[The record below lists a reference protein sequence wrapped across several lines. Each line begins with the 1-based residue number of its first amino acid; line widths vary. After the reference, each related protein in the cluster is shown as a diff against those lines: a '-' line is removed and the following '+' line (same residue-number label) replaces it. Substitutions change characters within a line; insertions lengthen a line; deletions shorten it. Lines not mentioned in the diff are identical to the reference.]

1 MDIVPHPSSITWAP
15 VWYRLAI
22 THAVSFSNL
31 VKHLFSHSRS
41 RLDSFLFRIGSETRV
56 ALARIAA
63 SGMAGGLELCVFH
76 PVDTV
81 AKRLMVNRGNL
92 TSGNLQRVLLQDAGS
107 RLRGK
112 LISLF
117 PGLGFAALYKVTQR
131 AYVWGGQP
139 VIKELLMS
147 RYQIHEK
154 IGKTLC
160 DGLAGAVMGAG
171 EVVLLPL
178 NALKTKAQT
187 NASHRSQDALR
198 MIRLHGIMKLYAGW
212 QWTIA
217 RNVPGS
223 FALFG
228 TSAWLKYCVFG
239 LSNQNEVTLLQNV
252 AASAAGSVASILV
265 ACPLDIVK
273 TRIQS
278 EMFGERKG
286 MCIAA
291 DIMKTHGMA
300 GFFKGVLPKVAIV
313 APKMIFSFTVAQSLM
328 SRIGQ

>member
-1 MDIVPHPSSITWAP
+1 MHILMAPSIM
-15 VWYRLAI
+15 RLW
-22 THAVSFSNL
+22 
-31 VKHLFSHSRS
+31 
-41 RLDSFLFRIGSETRV
+41 LDSLFRIGSETRV

-92 TSGNLQRVLLQDAGS
+92 TSANWQKVLLQDASS
-107 RLRGK
+107 RIRGK

-117 PGLGFAALYKVTQR
+117 PGLGIAVVYKVTQR

-139 VIKELLMS
+139 VLKELLMS
-147 RYQIHEK
+147 SYQIHEK
-154 IGKTLC
+154 IGQTLC

-198 MIRLHGIMKLYAGW
+198 MIRLQGIMKLYAGW
-212 QWTIA
+212 QWTVA
-217 RNVPGS
+217 RNIPGS

-228 TSAWLKYCVFG
+228 TSAWVKHGVFG
-239 LSNQNEVTLLQNV
+239 LSNQNEATLLQNI

-278 EMFGERKG
+278 GMFGDRTG
-286 MCIAA
+286 ICIAA
-291 DIMKTHGMA
+291 GVMQTHGIT
-300 GFFKGVLPKVAIV
+300 GFFKGVFPKVAVV
-313 APKMIFSFTVAQSLM
+313 APKIIFSFTIAQSLM
-328 SRIGQ
+328 SRIEK